1 MNNTEKTEEELI
13 YKEMRKKEFFID
25 SIIYIVKFLIGFLF
39 CLLISMPFL
48 LVLHCFY
55 IEKYGTFFTI
65 RELDYCILI
74 LVNLIFWLKIRF
86 TK

>member
-25 SIIYIVKFLIGFLF
+25 SIINIVKFLIGFLF

-55 IEKYGTFFTI
+55 IEKYI
-65 RELDYCILI
+65 
-74 LVNLIFWLKIRF
+74 NN
-86 TK
+86 